1 MSNYILSCESTAD
14 LPYSYMTGRSIPVL
28 FYSYQIGDKVYE
40 DDMMRHEDVL
50 PAFYENIRAGKI
62 PTTSQLNQAEY
73 EDFFE
78 EQLKK
83 ADLIHLV
90 FGSGM
95 TSSIRN
101 AVAAAEVMRQK
112 FPDRR
117 LVVIDS
123 TCSCCGYG
131 LLVDLAA
138 DIRDEGAS
146 LEDLAAWVTANCTH
160 IHHQF
165 FTTDLQY
172 FRRSGRMSGS
182 AAMLGT
188 ILNICPI
195 MRLDKGGFIRAYDKV
210 RGKKNAIRRTLS
222 EMEAHAVDGKN
233 YAGKCFIGHSNCP
246 EDAEEMKK
254 AIEANFPHLAE
265 EVRVY
270 NIGTI
275 IASHCGP
282 YTVSVYFLGD
292 ERWNDAE

>member
-1 MSNYILSCESTAD
+1 MADYILSCESTVD
-14 LPYSYMTGRSIPVL
+14 LPYSYVSGRNIPVL
-28 FYSYQIGDKVYE
+28 FYSYQVDGQVYE
-40 DDMMRHEDVL
+40 DDMMRHEDGL
-50 PAFYENIRAGKI
+50 EKFYKNIYAGKI
-62 PTTSQLNQAEY
+62 PSTSQLNQAEY
-73 EDFFE
+73 EAFFE
-78 EQLKK
+78 ELLQK
-83 ADLIHLV
+83 ADVLHLV

-101 AVAAAEVMRQK
+101 AIAAAETVRPK

-117 LVVIDS
+117 LIVIDT

-131 LLVDLAA
+131 LFVDMAA

-146 LEDLAAWVTANCTH
+146 IDELAAWVNANYLR

-195 MRLDKGGFIRAYDKV
+195 MRLDRAGRIRAYDKV

-222 EMEAHAVDGKN
+222 EMEAHAVDGLN
-233 YAGKCFIGHSNCP
+233 YAGKCFIGHSDCP
-246 EDAEEMKK
+246 EDAAEMKK
-254 AIEANFPHLAE
+254 AIEERFLHLAE

-282 YTVSVYFLGD
+282 NTVSVYFLGD
-292 ERWNDAE
+292 ERWDDKE